1 MSYRRIFTRKT
12 DQGGDDDEEDDHYHE
27 HCKQLHNKQQRRHTM
42 NRVFGKKKA
51 TGPAPSL
58 DDAASGINARIDG
71 MDGKIDGLE
80 KELRDFKNKI
90 KTCKTPAAKKQL
102 QKRALEVLKRKRMYE
117 KQRDMA
123 SAQAFNIDQTAFS
136 LESSKA
142 TVSTVAAMKAANK
155 ELKNII
161 RKDLD
166 INGVDELADEMAEL
180 MDDCELSGGVS
191 ACSFGA
197 YSSARTRI
205 AFSYMLFLFTSI
217 SQRDQRGIG
226 SKLCD
231 TRRYRRGRFRR

>member
-1 MSYRRIFTRKT
+1 
-12 DQGGDDDEEDDHYHE
+12 
-27 HCKQLHNKQQRRHTM
+27 M

-58 DDAASGINARIDG
+58 EDASTGINARIDG
-71 MDGKIDGLE
+71 MDSKIEGLD

-102 QKRALEVLKRKRMYE
+102 QKRALETLKRKRMYE

-155 ELKNII
+155 ELKNVI

-166 INGVDELADEMAEL
+166 IDDVDGLADEMAEL
-180 MDDCELSGGVS
+180 MDDFNEINEALGQNFATPDDIDEADLDAELDMLGDELEDLVGEESVPSYLMPAMPSVTPGQKEEDEYGLPS
-191 ACSFGA
+191 AP
-197 YSSARTRI
+197 
-205 AFSYMLFLFTSI
+205 
-217 SQRDQRGIG
+217 IG
-226 SKLCD
+226 TKS
-231 TRRYRRGRFRR
+231 

>member
-1 MSYRRIFTRKT
+1 MDAKIE
-12 DQGGDDDEEDDHYHE
+12 G
-27 HCKQLHNKQQRRHTM
+27 
-42 NRVFGKKKA
+42 
-51 TGPAPSL
+51 L
-58 DDAASGINARIDG
+58 D
-71 MDGKIDGLE
+71 

-155 ELKNII
+155 ELKNVI

-166 INGVDELADEMAEL
+166 IDDVDGLADEMAEL
-180 MDDCELSGGVS
+180 MDDCKSASFVFDQFSSLANLSLPMFVLDEP
-191 ACSFGA
+191 
-197 YSSARTRI
+197 
-205 AFSYMLFLFTSI
+205 FSRLADLSILLF
-217 SQRDQRGIG
+217 
-226 SKLCD
+226 
-231 TRRYRRGRFRR
+231 